1 MKIVSYPLPSAM
13 PRTILSLSLQET
25 GSVSV
30 LWTTHHPRGLS
41 SKDTFMARF
50 CDEQAG
56 LIGDVD
62 KSQAQK
68 CGPPPSAQI

>member
-1 MKIVSYPLPSAM
+1 
-13 PRTILSLSLQET
+13 
-25 GSVSV
+25 
-30 LWTTHHPRGLS
+30 
-41 SKDTFMARF
+41 MARF

-68 CGPPPSAQI
+68 CGPTPSAQI